1 MLAEVAHEGHHL
13 LPAHAGMIQLR
24 GPDGVRTMS
33 APRARGDD
41 PELGACPPQHLSCS
55 PRTRG

>member
-1 MLAEVAHEGHHL
+1 M
-13 LPAHAGMIQLR
+13 LPAHAGMIPRPSTRPTSLR
-24 GPDGVRTMS
+24 C

-41 PELGACPPQHLSCS
+41 PERTSRGVILSRCS